1 MPFELLSIQGAGAAV
16 LQDYSAKELAVHPG
30 DEVEVEEVRH
40 DWALVRN
47 TQGEI
52 GWIPRSHIGM

>member
-1 MPFELLSIQGAGAAV
+1 M